1 MSDHS
6 RISTIPEITTME
18 PFFMASDILV
28 VDDDIITLKIAANRL
43 GKLGFSVK
51 TVDSGDAAIDHLKV
65 YSCRLILLDQVMT
78 GMDGITTYEKIR
90 EIHPF
95 IPVIMTTAHGSMHLC
110 VEFLKRGGKDF
121 IEKPLDFS
129 ILNIKINHILK
140 HAAFEQKVR
149 EAEIEKKAF
158 KEAEHL
164 KYIIA
169 ASASHELKTPL
180 NFIRG
185 ISLSLQGKLTGS
197 FEDDLFQ
204 ESISQIEDI
213 RKALSILS
221 TGINDLLE
229 IALLEKGHEVSN
241 DIVAVE
247 PLVDEILIEAQNKAY
262 SKGLTQIVKDMDDTL
277 PPLVTD
283 RKKLKRALANILDNA
298 VKYTDMGT
306 ISIAATHK
314 NDHIVIAVNDT
325 GIGMS
330 KPVKDS
336 ILRSFP
342 GSLGPSPGSPIS
354 GVGLYISR
362 KLIDLLQGQ
371 IRLESQ
377 ENEGT
382 SVYITFPS
390 PESPLQ

>member
-1 MSDHS
+1 
-6 RISTIPEITTME
+6 
-18 PFFMASDILV
+18 MASDILV